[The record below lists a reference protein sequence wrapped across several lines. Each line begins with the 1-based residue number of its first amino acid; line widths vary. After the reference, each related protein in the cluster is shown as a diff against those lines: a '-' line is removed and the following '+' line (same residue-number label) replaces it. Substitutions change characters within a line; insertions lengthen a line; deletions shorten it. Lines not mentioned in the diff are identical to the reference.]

1 MTRSN
6 YKISQFWQELK
17 RRNVTRVLAVYIA
30 AAFMV
35 LELVDIVSEPFGLP
49 DWSLRVAFFV
59 LLAGFFIAIIISWI
73 YDVTPE
79 GVEKTK
85 PSAEL
90 EPGEREVT
98 TNSWKI
104 ASYISFVVIIALIT
118 INVIPRHNRLKELA
132 ILGKSIAVLP
142 FINDSPDEENAYFIN
157 GIMEAIIDNLCKIED
172 LRVVGRTSVEQYRN
186 APKPVRVIADEMDVS
201 YILEGSGQKY
211 GNKVSL
217 TLQLLD
223 ARNDKHLW
231 SNPFSREIVIEDI
244 FTLQSEIAQL
254 VAAEIKAI
262 VTPEEKQLIEK
273 VRITNLTAYDFYQ
286 RGREELT
293 KYWLSLRKNKEA
305 LERAEDLYRK
315 ALEYDSAFALAY
327 TGLADVYFEKNRQ
340 KSFFSENY
348 LDSMLI
354 LADIALS
361 FDDQLAETY
370 YMRGRY
376 YRNHNEKEQA
386 YNEFDKALKLN
397 PNLYEVYW
405 FRGLLY
411 FSDGDLVKAID
422 DFQTSATLQRGPDLA
437 FIYQYISA
445 GYGNAGFKEKAIYY
459 ETESFILG
467 DDSVNY
473 YEDIGHI
480 EYDYGN
486 FEKAIELVGKAYAI
500 DSTKLRIILELGKCH
515 MWLGQL
521 EESLEYFKKYDK
533 IFKTLN
539 LPYGPQAFRI
549 GYAYQVNGFNEEAQ
563 YYFDRGFEFIDKLIE
578 LGRPVPNYILAAIY
592 AFLGDKEKA
601 YENLRLSNRR
611 QIMLLVMVTTVKND
625 PLLDSIRDEP
635 EFQQLRPRHRS
646 QIPSRA

>member
-1 MTRSN
+1 MVIVGLIVLNILPHSN
-6 YKISQFWQELK
+6 K
-17 RRNVTRVLAVYIA
+17 
-30 AAFMV
+30 
-35 LELVDIVSEPFGLP
+35 
-49 DWSLRVAFFV
+49 
-59 LLAGFFIAIIISWI
+59 
-73 YDVTPE
+73 
-79 GVEKTK
+79 
-85 PSAEL
+85 
-90 EPGEREVT
+90 
-98 TNSWKI
+98 
-104 ASYISFVVIIALIT
+104 
-118 INVIPRHNRLKELA
+118 KE
-132 ILGKSIAVLP
+132 ILDKSIAVLP
-142 FINDSPDEENAYFIN
+142 FINDSQDKDNEHLIN
-157 GIMEAIIDNLCKIED
+157 GIMEEILINLQSIKE
-172 LRVVGRTSVEQYRN
+172 LRVPARTSVEQYRN
-186 APKPVRVIADEMDVS
+186 NPKPVPEIASELNVA
-201 YILEGSGQKY
+201 YIVEGSGQRY
-211 GNKVSL
+211 GKKIRLRV
-217 TLQLLD
+217 QLVEG
-223 ARNDKHLW
+223 ATDKHIW
-231 SNPFSREIVIEDI
+231 ADSYDEEINEPEDI
-244 FTLQSEIAQL
+244 FRIQSQIAESI
-254 VAAEIKAI
+254 AAELEAI
-262 VTPEEKQLIEK
+262 ITPEEKQLIEK

-601 YENLRLSNRR
+601 YENLRLFNEVQRNALYY
-611 QIMLLVMVTTVKND
+611 ITTIKND
-625 PLLDSIRDEP
+625 PMFDSIRDEP
-635 EFQQLRPRHRS
+635 EFQQIVWDMEARYQAEHERVRQWLEENDML
-646 QIPSRA
+646 